1 MKQHSNN
8 LMFDPL
14 QHQQGVW
21 TKPRLQRYFPIQMT
35 TEDHNPPANEQPCS
49 IWEDIY
55 IKKSTSN
62 RDTSNSEVST
72 LGMSICITD
81 KINNNNSLELST
93 DPTKYKTLDAEDVTN
108 DTTTPLPTTIHSDDQ
123 TTISSMTSNNYNYK
137 KKADKVDS
145 FTKSFLQNNNILS
158 KHSQQ
163 KPNTKTSED
172 ESEETQEIQSLVY
185 M

>member
-1 MKQHSNN
+1 
-8 LMFDPL
+8 
-14 QHQQGVW
+14 
-21 TKPRLQRYFPIQMT
+21 MT

-72 LGMSICITD
+72 LGMSIGITD

-123 TTISSMTSNNYNYK
+123 TTISSMTPNNYTY
-137 KKADKVDS
+137 
-145 FTKSFLQNNNILS
+145 I
-158 KHSQQ
+158 
-163 KPNTKTSED
+163 
-172 ESEETQEIQSLVY
+172 
-185 M
+185 

>member
-1 MKQHSNN
+1 
-8 LMFDPL
+8 
-14 QHQQGVW
+14 
-21 TKPRLQRYFPIQMT
+21 MT
-35 TEDHNPPANEQPCS
+35 AEDYNPPADEQPSS
-49 IWEDIY
+49 IWKDTY
-55 IKKSTSN
+55 QNHSTSN
-62 RDTSNSEVST
+62 RDTSNSEVLT
-72 LGMSICITD
+72 LGMSIDITD
-81 KINNNNSLELST
+81 KSNNNNSFELSVDT
-93 DPTKYKTLDAEDVTN
+93 TKYKTLDTEDVTN
-108 DTTTPLPTTIHSDDQ
+108 DTTPPLSTTIGSDDQ

>member
-1 MKQHSNN
+1 
-8 LMFDPL
+8 
-14 QHQQGVW
+14 
-21 TKPRLQRYFPIQMT
+21 MT

-72 LGMSICITD
+72 LGMSIGITD

-108 DTTTPLPTTIHSDDQ
+108 DTTTPLPTTIHSDCQ

-137 KKADKVDS
+137 KKVDKVDS
-145 FTKSFLQNNNILS
+145 FIKSFLQNNNILS

-163 KPNTKTSED
+163 KPNTTTSED